1 MRILL
6 AVAALTLT
14 PVLALA
20 AAPEPDPA
28 KFPPD
33 RRTLHNFKA
42 PPGKQPV
49 KIAFFDADSTLRV
62 SASGSVSANGPTDV
76 MILPMVEAPL
86 KKLAAEGYLLAVVS
100 NQAGIAGGHVTFDT
114 ANSALRYTT
123 SQLSRLGV
131 QFHYYDF
138 AEASDENRK
147 PDIGMGRRLAGKIEA
162 ELGRK
167 VDWAHTIMVGDSGW
181 KRGVDVESDGTPGE
195 DFSNA
200 DRLFG
205 ENLARAFGG
214 VVWHHPRH
222 YFHWLRHGIRNFEK
236 NQSVVKFLAA
246 HPELDPGINPAPAP
260 AADPATPAAR

>member
-6 AVAALTLT
+6 VVAASLSLASLAVAA
-14 PVLALA
+14 P
-20 AAPEPDPA
+20 PEADPA

-33 RRTLHNFKA
+33 RRIIHDFKA

-62 SASGSVSANGPTDV
+62 SAAGSVSANGPTDV
-76 MILPMVEAPL
+76 IILPMVAAEIR
-86 KKLAAEGYLLAVVS
+86 KLNDEGYLLAVVS
-100 NQAGIAGGHVTFDT
+100 NQAGIAAGHVTLET
-114 ANSALRYTT
+114 ANAALRYTT
-123 SQLSRLGV
+123 SQISRLGA

-147 PDIGMGRRLAGKIEA
+147 PAIGMGKRLAGKIEA

-167 VDWAHTIMVGDSGW
+167 VDWSKTIMVGDSGW
-181 KRGVDVESDGTPGE
+181 KKGVDVEPDGTPGE

-205 ENLARAFGG
+205 ENLAKAFGG

-222 YFHWLRHGIRNFEK
+222 YFHWLRHGVRNFENNK
-236 NQSVVKFLAA
+236 AVEKFVAE
-246 HPELDPGINPAPAP
+246 HPELNPGL
-260 AADPATPAAR
+260 